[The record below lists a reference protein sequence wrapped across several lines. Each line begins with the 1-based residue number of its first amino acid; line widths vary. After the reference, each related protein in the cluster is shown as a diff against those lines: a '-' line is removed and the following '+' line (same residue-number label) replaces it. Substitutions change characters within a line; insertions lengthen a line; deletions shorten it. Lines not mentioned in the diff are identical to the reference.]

1 MILLLLYKHFT
12 ACDIGSYGDE
22 CKEICGNCNGV
33 IKCSHINGSCLAGCD
48 IGYHGYLCKE
58 REELTHQNAFN
69 FDR

>member
-33 IKCSHINGSCLAGCD
+33 TQCIKCSHINGSCLAGCEV
-48 IGYHGYLCKE
+48 GYHGYLCKE
-58 REELTHQNAFN
+58 RE
-69 FDR
+69 